1 MSEQR
6 LDRRG
11 VRVRIEGAVQGV
23 GYRFWTERVAD
34 HLGLTGWVRNRRDGS
49 VEALFCGP
57 ADHVA
62 DMLQRVQQ
70 GPPSARVTA
79 VKILAEGDT
88 TPATFTVLPT
98 A

>member
-1 MSEQR
+1 MLLNQ
-6 LDRRG
+6 
-11 VRVRIEGAVQGV
+11 GAATRASAEFVMQLSK
-23 GYRFWTERVAD
+23 W
-34 HLGLTGWVRNRRDGS
+34 GLTGWVRNRRDGS

-57 ADHVA
+57 VDHVA
-62 DMLQRVQQ
+62 DMLERVQQ

-88 TPATFTVLPT
+88 APVTFTVLPT